1 MRIIVDIL
9 AFGLIVYVAGAA
21 GFAVAKRFT
30 ERPRQLADL
39 CLGLEVLRTE
49 IVYAATPLATAL
61 GTLRVRAPLGEFFV
75 HAAEGIAS
83 LKTARSAWE
92 DALPVLVK
100 QSALLGPDL
109 AALRHLGEVL
119 GTSNREDQERHLLV
133 VLRRLESLQREA
145 EEEAKRSATLWKYLG
160 VLSGITLVIILI

>member
-1 MRIIVDIL
+1 MRIAIDLL
-9 AFGLIVYVAGAA
+9 AFGLIMYVTGAA

-61 GTLRVRAPLGEFFV
+61 GTLRVRAPMGEFF
-75 HAAEGIAS
+75 ARAGEGIAA

-92 DALPVLVK
+92 DALTVLGAK
-100 QSALLGPDL
+100 SALLERDL
-109 AALRHLGEVL
+109 TTLRHLGEVL
-119 GTSNREDQERHLLV
+119 GTSDRADQERHLLV
-133 VLRRLESLQREA
+133 VTRRLESLQREA